1 MPQAEIKPVPSKAC
15 WRLNTDQELKLLP
28 SWGLLRTRDQRLR
41 GTPRLEVV
49 PQLWKLEEGGPVMC
63 RGRGWVGHP
72 PDEDRKGR
80 LCPRVSVHTPA
91 TPREDIAGSEMELV
105 CLGSHSQEVATE
117 GLTAPKTLGFHL
129 HTVSADRNSLGTQ
142 LPGAGCSLREGQQ
155 LSRAWPGNSFSH
167 PLRTRWG
174 LAYQ

>member
-1 MPQAEIKPVPSKAC
+1 MEAGGGWAC
-15 WRLNTDQELKLLP
+15 DVQGW
-28 SWGLLRTRDQRLR
+28 
-41 GTPRLEVV
+41 
-49 PQLWKLEEGGPVMC
+49 
-63 RGRGWVGHP
+63 GWVGHP

-142 LPGAGCSLREGQQ
+142 LPGSGCSLREGQQ
-155 LSRAWPGNSFSH
+155 LSK
-167 PLRTRWG
+167 G
-174 LAYQ
+174 LAPQPFLPPIKDSVGLRVPVNDTTQNRVCLGEVYRNAT